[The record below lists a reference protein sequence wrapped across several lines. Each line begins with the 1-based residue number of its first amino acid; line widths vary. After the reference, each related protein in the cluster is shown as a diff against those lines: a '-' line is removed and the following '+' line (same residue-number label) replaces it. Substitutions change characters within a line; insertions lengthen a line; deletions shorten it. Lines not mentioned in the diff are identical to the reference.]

1 MSRNYTVAYVVRCLQ
16 PAEHGRLETAIIG
29 SRNRKRNL
37 QISRSPISIAKRRA
51 PAYSRVMRQ
60 IRGVVQI
67 VVLAEANMAGRP
79 TLI

>member
-29 SRNRKRNL
+29 SRNRNL